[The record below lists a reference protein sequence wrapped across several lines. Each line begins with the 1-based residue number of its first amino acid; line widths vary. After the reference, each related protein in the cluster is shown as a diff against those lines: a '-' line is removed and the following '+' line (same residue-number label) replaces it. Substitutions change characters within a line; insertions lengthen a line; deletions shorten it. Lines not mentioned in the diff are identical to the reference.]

1 MAPPPSARRAAARRD
16 TPRPEAGSARLVASS
31 PAAGS
36 AGMRGRLLRAW
47 REGVK
52 AARGAAGR
60 AGAAPPW
67 RVLFFGTDRFAVT
80 ALRALEAVRE
90 PSEDALVSR
99 LEVVT
104 LPSRQPGDLPV
115 RSCARELQLPVHEW
129 PHTGPVG
136 QFDVGVVASFGRLL
150 SEDLILQF
158 PYGVLNVHPSHLPR
172 WRGPAPIF
180 HTVLHGDKVTGVTIM
195 EIRPKR
201 FDVGPIIKQE
211 EFPVPPHCTAKELEV
226 MLSKKGANMLI
237 SVLKNLPESLKNKR
251 EQPKEGVTF
260 APKITI
266 AKSCIIWE
274 EQTAAQIIQ
283 LHRAIGSVFP
293 LQTLWKGT
301 TVKLRD
307 FVEVDNIPGF
317 ADRILDDSGAV
328 PGSLLYHKVSQ
339 TLIARCKEGW
349 VGIKTV
355 ILKKQL
361 TAVDFYNGYMH
372 TWFQQNSRTVHQE
385 CRFQTLKLS
394 TPKKTPKK
402 KEILAQDIKQ

>member
-1 MAPPPSARRAAARRD
+1 FAVMRARVTGPPPRETLAR
-16 TPRPEAGSARLVASS
+16 T
-31 PAAGS
+31 
-36 AGMRGRLLRAW
+36 
-47 REGVK
+47 
-52 AARGAAGR
+52 
-60 AGAAPPW
+60 APTLW
-67 RVLFFGTDRFAVT
+67 RVRSRGWRPRLQCLVHP
-80 ALRALEAVRE
+80 RE

-283 LHRAIGSVFP
+283 LHRAIGNS
-293 LQTLWKGT
+293 LAL
-301 TVKLRD
+301 LL
-307 FVEVDNIPGF
+307 
-317 ADRILDDSGAV
+317 DRILDDSGAV

>member
-1 MAPPPSARRAAARRD
+1 MRAR
-16 TPRPEAGSARLVASS
+16 V
-31 PAAGS
+31 
-36 AGMRGRLLRAW
+36 LRAW
-47 REGVK
+47 REGV
-52 AARGAAGR
+52 RAAG
-60 AGAAPPW
+60 PPW

-80 ALRALEAVRE
+80 ALRALRAAGE
-90 PSEDALVSR
+90 PSEDSIVSR

-104 LPSRQPGDLPV
+104 LPSPLPGDLPV
-115 RSCARELQLPVHEW
+115 RRCARELQLPVHEW

-158 PYGVLNVHPSHLPR
+158 PYGVLNVHPSCLPR
-172 WRGPAPIF
+172 WRGPAPII
-180 HTVLHGDKVTGVTIM
+180 HTVLHGDKVTGVTVM
-195 EIRPKR
+195 EIRPKSEVICFLPCR

-211 EFPVPPHCTAKELEV
+211 EVAVPPGCTAQELEG
-226 MLSKKGANMLI
+226 MLAKMGANMLLA
-237 SVLKNLPESLKNKR
+237 VLKNLPESLKNKK

-260 APKITI
+260 APKISI
-266 AKSCIIWE
+266 ARSCIKWE
-274 EQTAAQIIQ
+274 EQTAVQIIQ
-283 LHRAIGSVFP
+283 LHRAIGSMFP

-301 TVKLRD
+301 TVKLLD

-317 ADRILDDSGAV
+317 SDQTLNDCGVV
-328 PGSLLYHKVSQ
+328 PGSVLFHKMSQ

-355 ILKKQL
+355 VLKKKL

-372 TWFQQNSRTVHQE
+372 SWFQQNPRTVHQE

-394 TPKKTPKK
+394 MAKKTL
-402 KEILAQDIKQ
+402 KERGILVQDIKQ

>member
-1 MAPPPSARRAAARRD
+1 
-16 TPRPEAGSARLVASS
+16 
-31 PAAGS
+31 
-36 AGMRGRLLRAW
+36 MRGRVLRAW

-52 AARGAAGR
+52 AARGAG
-60 AGAAPPW
+60 APPW

-80 ALRALEAVRE
+80 ALRALEAARE
-90 PSEDALVSR
+90 PSEDSLVSR

-104 LPSRQPGDLPV
+104 LPSRLPGDLPV

-129 PHTGPVG
+129 PHTGPAG

-158 PYGVLNVHPSHLPR
+158 PYGVLNVHPSCLPR
-172 WRGPAPIF
+172 WRGPAPIV

-211 EFPVPPHCTAKELEV
+211 EFAVPPRCTAKELEV
-226 MLSKKGANMLI
+226 ILSKMGANMLI
-237 SVLKNLPESLKNKR
+237 SVLRNLPESLKNKK

-260 APKITI
+260 APKISI
-266 AKSCIIWE
+266 ATSCIDWE

-283 LHRAIGSVFP
+283 LHRAIGSMFP
-293 LQTLWKGT
+293 LQTLWKGS
-301 TVKLRD
+301 TVKLLD

-317 ADRILDDSGAV
+317 TDEILNDSGAV

-339 TLIARCKEGW
+339 TLIARCKGSW
-349 VGIKTV
+349 IGIKTV
-355 ILKKQL
+355 VLKKQL

-372 TWFQQNSRTVHQE
+372 SWFQQNSRTVHQE

-394 TPKKTPKK
+394 TTKKTLKER
-402 KEILAQDIKQ
+402 EILAQDVKQ